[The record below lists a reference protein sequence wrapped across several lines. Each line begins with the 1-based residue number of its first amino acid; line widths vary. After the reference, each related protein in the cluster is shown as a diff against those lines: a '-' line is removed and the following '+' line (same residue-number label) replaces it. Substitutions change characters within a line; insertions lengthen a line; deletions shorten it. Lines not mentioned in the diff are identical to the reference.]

1 MAQATKKRIM
11 DGFLEL
17 LEQRP
22 LDKISVVDIADHCG
36 INRNTFYYYYC
47 DVYALIRELMEVRAQ
62 QLITDNQEDLN
73 WIEITREVT
82 SFFRT
87 HRRTVYHLFHSS
99 QRDLLEDHIYDVTYA
114 CTESLVRRT
123 AAGLSVSEAD
133 LRAVTL
139 FFTSSLLGMISR
151 WLRFGMKD
159 DAEQL
164 GERTGVLLEGTLRRM
179 LERACGTGEGRMRGF
194 WIAVA
199 YLLVLAALAHPLGQA
214 LPRRWF
220 DGGRFPY
227 RCYKWE
233 KQGKLYTRIGIERW
247 KKLVPDMSRFLPD
260 MVKKEVDPAA
270 VTASQVELLVQETCV
285 AEAVHTAS
293 ILLGLGALWLCPGWG
308 GVVLWLI
315 WFLLANL
322 PFILIQ
328 RYNRPRLMRLHALL
342 QRREQRKGTH
352 EHSDTDL

>member
-62 QLITDNQEDLN
+62 QLITNNQKDLN

-114 CTESLVRRT
+114 CAESLVRRT

-179 LERACGTGEGRMRGF
+179 LERACGTGKD
-194 WIAVA
+194 A
-199 YLLVLAALAHPLGQA
+199 
-214 LPRRWF
+214 
-220 DGGRFPY
+220 
-227 RCYKWE
+227 
-233 KQGKLYTRIGIERW
+233 
-247 KKLVPDMSRFLPD
+247 
-260 MVKKEVDPAA
+260 
-270 VTASQVELLVQETCV
+270 
-285 AEAVHTAS
+285 
-293 ILLGLGALWLCPGWG
+293 
-308 GVVLWLI
+308 
-315 WFLLANL
+315 
-322 PFILIQ
+322 
-328 RYNRPRLMRLHALL
+328 
-342 QRREQRKGTH
+342 
-352 EHSDTDL
+352 